1 MSCTDET
8 ISTRL
13 EEAHT
18 QLLIAKT
25 EQEKFQQTIAEYEQQ
40 VSTVQL
46 IITYLY
52 SVIHTLTV

>member
-25 EQEKFQQTIAEYEQQ
+25 EHEKLQQTIAEYEQQ
-40 VSTVQL
+40 ASMVQL
-46 IITYLY
+46 IIIVYLHN
-52 SVIHTLTV
+52 V